1 MKKKVL
7 LIIFLLIICWA
18 EGVNAANRVVLLIV
32 DGVNWQEWQRVD
44 TPHFRSLAEQGAAAL
59 MNARTADDLEPVDT
73 YLTIGSG
80 KRACGSAIGR
90 LNFNFG
96 EEWQDEKA
104 ENIYQRR
111 VGVLEDE
118 TAVVAPNLAQ
128 LRRDNQRSPYQAKV
142 GNLGTILARNN
153 LKIAVLG
160 NADTAN
166 SYRRQVALLGI
177 NKYGIIKQGD
187 IGRQSNQ
194 LVSQYPSQY
203 FTNISYMGHKL
214 KEYLLTN
221 DLVIVESG
229 STSRI
234 EAIKDNL
241 MPQKFNESKEK
252 AIKRADSLI
261 GEIKS
266 ELDFERDHL
275 ILLAPTP
282 AKEYMQQGYKLSWV
296 LIRGPGVKSG
306 LLSSGTTKQLGL
318 VTNLD
323 ILATIYNYLVKDP
336 KLNFTGQ
343 KITATSSVHAVD
355 YLNRLNEEIRT
366 IFSWRSLVV
375 KLFIALQ
382 IFMILLIACS
392 LIYKDRIT
400 IKKEFLFYPILVINW
415 LPVFFILSKFFT
427 AYSLAL
433 TLLIWIGGSLGLTW
447 FSYRV
452 FAKDQFS
459 ILILPNLLTASLL
472 IIDLWRGGDLLKVSI
487 LSYSPVIGAR
497 YYGIG
502 NEYMGLLIGIT
513 IVLLTLFFELKDE
526 VNNKLLITI
535 SALLIITIAAP
546 SLGANFGGLLAAV
559 LTTLLSYVYLNE
571 LKFNLKTFFKVSLTG
586 LIVILSLLIFDMSTG
601 ARSHFARLFLR
612 LQEGGWGTL
621 LMIIKRKL
629 AINLR
634 LLEWTIWSK
643 VLLTFV
649 LILFLLFKHPQGLI
663 SKLVDKY
670 HYFSAGFKALLWGS
684 LAAGIINDSGVVV
697 VATLLMIPV
706 FTLLYLVLL
715 EIYFPKEGN
724 NC

>member
-1 MKKKVL
+1 MKKKVF
-7 LIIFLLIICWA
+7 LIILLLIICWA
-18 EGVNAANRVVLLIV
+18 EGVSAADRVVLLIV
-32 DGVNWQEWQRVD
+32 DGVNWKEWQRVD
-44 TPHFRSLAEQGAAAL
+44 APHFRSLAEQGAAAL

-80 KRACGSAIGR
+80 KRACGSAVGR
-90 LNFNFG
+90 LNFNLG

-111 VGVLEDE
+111 VGTLEDE
-118 TAVVAPNLAQ
+118 AAVVAPNLAQ
-128 LRRDNQRSPYQAKV
+128 LQRDNQRSPYQAKV
-142 GNLGTILARNN
+142 GDLGTILARNN

-194 LVSQYPSQY
+194 LVSRYPSQY
-203 FTNISYMGHKL
+203 FTNISYMAQKF
-214 KEYLLTN
+214 KEYLKKS
-221 DLVIVESG
+221 DLIVLESG
-229 STSRI
+229 TTSRI
-234 EAIKDNL
+234 EAVKNKL
-241 MPQKFNESKEK
+241 MPQRFKEAKRK
-252 AIKRADSLI
+252 AIKRADRLI

-296 LIRGPGVKSG
+296 LIRGPEIRSG

-318 VTNLD
+318 VANLD

-336 KLNFTGQ
+336 KSKFTGQ
-343 KITATSSVHAVD
+343 KITATSTAHAVD
-355 YLNRLNEEIRT
+355 YLNRLQEEVKT
-366 IFSWRSLVV
+366 IFSWRPLVV
-375 KLFIALQ
+375 KLFIAFQ
-382 IFMILLIACS
+382 IFMIVVIACS
-392 LIYKDRIT
+392 LVYKDKAA
-400 IKKEFLFYPILVINW
+400 IKQEFLFYPILVINW

-427 AYSLAL
+427 AYSLVL
-433 TLLIWIGGSLGLTW
+433 TLLIWVGGSLALTW

-472 IIDLWRGGDLLKVSI
+472 IIDLWRGGSLLKVSI

-526 VNNKLLITI
+526 VNNKLLITV

-559 LTTLLSYVYLNE
+559 VTTLLSYVYLNE
-571 LKFNLKTFFKVSLTG
+571 LKFNLKTFFKVFLTG
-586 LIVILSLLIFDMSTG
+586 LLVILSLLIFDMSIG

-612 LQEGGWGTL
+612 LQETGWGTL
-621 LMIIKRKL
+621 LMVIKRKL

-663 SKLVDKY
+663 SKLVDSY
-670 HYFSAGFKALLWGS
+670 PYFSAGFKALLWGS

-724 NC
+724 KC